1 MAKILVIEDDVNMN
15 EVLVTTLESSGHE
28 LESAYNGPQ
37 AIEMC
42 KETPFDLIVS
52 DVRLPGMDGVET
64 LEQVRK
70 VLPRAKYIIITGYAS
85 TDTPVRAIR
94 QRIDDYLFKPF
105 SLKYLMDAVDKV
117 LTTPAERKSKWS
129 LFQKVFSIV
138 GPSKDKELEKM
149 VLQRHAA
156 FQALYVGIRSDYL
169 NLKAACEVY
178 IKLELFEKKFRAL
191 LHTQEPDSKEMQF
204 VRGLYADLHER
215 IDEFKKGSAEE
226 APNEGMIPIDTFRT
240 LYQTIKDSEIG
251 VEELQYAPLLRE
263 APEERFEAHKE
274 LIEIKR
280 KIWPEATSV

>member
-15 EVLVTTLESSGHE
+15 EVLVTTLEGSGHE

-42 KETPFDLIVS
+42 KENQYDLVIS

-70 VLPRAKYIIITGYAS
+70 VQPRVRYIIITGYAS

-94 QRIDDYLFKPF
+94 QRVDDYLFKPF
-105 SLKYLMDAVDKV
+105 SLKYLMDSVEKV
-117 LTTPAERKSKWS
+117 LTSPAERKSKWS
-129 LFQKVFSIV
+129 LFQKVFSIL
-138 GPSKDKELEKM
+138 GPSKDRELEKL

-156 FQALYVGIRSDYL
+156 FQGLYVGIRSDYL
-169 NLKAACEVY
+169 NERAACEVY

-191 LHTQEPDSKEMQF
+191 LNSPEPDSKEMMF
-204 VRGLYADLHER
+204 VRGLYADLHDR
-215 IDEFKKGSAEE
+215 IGDFKKGSAEE
-226 APNEGMIPIDTFRT
+226 APNEGVIPIETFRS
-240 LYQTIKDSEIG
+240 LYQTVKDSEIG

-263 APEERFEAHKE
+263 APEERFETLKE
-274 LIEIKR
+274 LIDIKR